1 MGMERYCDLM
11 ERNMKGGFSSV
22 LVLYT
27 ISSSPEPIH
36 GYHIIKRINERTDGT
51 ISLGAGTIYPIL
63 RNLEEGGL
71 VRHSAERSVR
81 GPQRKVYS
89 LTMEGRE
96 VVQRVDGV
104 IDQFFDA
111 VTRVRG

>member
-36 GYHIIKRINERTDGT
+36 GYSIIRRINERTDGT